1 MFSNFYQVD
10 LHNKICVALATL
22 RWSTDKIWLKNQT
35 SPDVVVVMEGACL
48 LALSPSA
55 GQSLCEGLFTGQ
67 SP

>member
-48 LALSPSA
+48 LALSPL